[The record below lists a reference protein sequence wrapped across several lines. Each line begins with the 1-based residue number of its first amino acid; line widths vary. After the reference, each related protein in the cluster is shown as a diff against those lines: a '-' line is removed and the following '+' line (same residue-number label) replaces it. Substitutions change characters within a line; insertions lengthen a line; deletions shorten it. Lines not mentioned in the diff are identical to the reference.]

1 MNKYNQVEAHKQW
14 DKKIQDAIEQI
25 DLVQTLLI
33 MVKTEAAVNGLDH
46 ATLPQDLD
54 HIADKL
60 NEFQDDL
67 EPIFLG
73 VGTVYERGE

>member
-1 MNKYNQVEAHKQW
+1 MKEYNQVEAHKQW
-14 DKKIQDAIEQI
+14 DKQIQDAIEEI

-33 MVKTEAAVNGLDH
+33 MVKSEANVNGLDYKN
-46 ATLPQDLD
+46 LPEDLD

-60 NEFQDDL
+60 NEFQDKL

-73 VGTVYERGE
+73 VGTVYKRGA